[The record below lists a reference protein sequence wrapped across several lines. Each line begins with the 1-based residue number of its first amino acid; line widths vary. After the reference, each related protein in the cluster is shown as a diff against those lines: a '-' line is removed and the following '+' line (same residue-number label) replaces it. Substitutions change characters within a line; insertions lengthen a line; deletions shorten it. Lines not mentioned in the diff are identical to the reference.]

1 VSAAAPCSLA
11 CWRVAPRPRQ
21 AGVERQRRASTA
33 AVNELAAA
41 GAWKAH
47 DAYQRTLERLLRD
60 LCVEA
65 T

>member
-1 VSAAAPCSLA
+1 
-11 CWRVAPRPRQ
+11 VAPRPRQ